1 MKYLERKM
9 KNKFLT
15 LILLLFLFSSCSGLG
30 VKRSDKSDEF
40 LIEKKNPLEIPPD
53 FGLLPKPTL
62 EDEELNQAD
71 KIDEDI
77 EKLLQN
83 SDINN
88 SFENNDKSAEDFVLK
103 QIKKN

>member
-1 MKYLERKM
+1 MQ
-9 KNKFLT
+9 NKLFFLFFI
-15 LILLLFLFSSCSGLG
+15 LILLNSCQTVQDGLAG
-30 VKRSDKSDEF
+30 KKNRNSDEF